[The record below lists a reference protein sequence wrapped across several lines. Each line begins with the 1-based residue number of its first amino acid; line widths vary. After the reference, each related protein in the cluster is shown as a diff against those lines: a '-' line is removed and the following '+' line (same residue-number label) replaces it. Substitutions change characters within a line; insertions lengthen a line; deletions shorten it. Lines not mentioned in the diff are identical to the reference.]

1 MITAGYVS
9 QTGKLNVLV
18 VDVIRKRTGKLAGS
32 FVFTTQYELEEAKR
46 EAINL
51 QTVVDGNTYQ
61 EFTCAVAEH
70 EVLDKDVDEETPRGT
85 HKQFVDEI
93 HGVVALWRNAI
104 HRRFGY
110 GNGQWFAIFNGPVS
124 IAQNDLIEQSRLIP

>member
-9 QTGKLNVLV
+9 QTGKLNVIIVNVL
-18 VDVIRKRTGKLAGS
+18 KNGKLVNV
-32 FVFTTQYELEEAKR
+32 FPFTTQYGIEEAKR

-51 QTVVDGNTYQ
+51 QTVLDGSTYQ
-61 EFTCAVAEH
+61 EYRAAVAEH

-85 HKQFVDEI
+85 HQQFVDEI